1 MSSRLNGTLVIF
13 FIFYIKVTDY
23 LILTQC
29 KDTND
34 IENTQIYFHEIYEN
48 TQIWMFESFITIIT
62 IVASHQSGIYGLS
75 QKSIKLLHNRK
86 NSSKRS
92 EFFRFYLYF
101 AMSFRVLFVIYFTTL
116 R

>member
-1 MSSRLNGTLVIF
+1 M
-13 FIFYIKVTDY
+13 
-23 LILTQC
+23 ILTQC

-34 IENTQIYFHEIYEN
+34 IENTQIYFHEIYENTQIYIEKSFEN

-101 AMSFRVLFVIYFTTL
+101 AMSFRVLVVIYFATL